1 MEEKVLNTRMENLG
15 FTERIL
21 MEAALHEGLYLGR
34 VISQSKDLYR
44 VLLPEGE
51 LYAEASG
58 KMRHQASSVL
68 EFPVVGDYV
77 MVDREND
84 EKGYGIIHG
93 ILHRRSLFVRKSAGK
108 TQKPQA
114 VGANIDTVFLCMALN
129 SDYNLRRLERYFA
142 VALDSGAVP
151 VIVLTKSD
159 LCENLEEKKMEVE
172 KTVLGYDVLVT
183 SAYVENGHE
192 ILKPYLS
199 AGKTVAFIGSSGVG
213 KSTLINRLLGE
224 EAMETQG
231 LRNDDKGRHTT
242 TSRELFLLPVGGAV
256 IDTPG
261 MRELGIDHANIE
273 ESFEDISDLSL
284 QCSFHDCRHDKEPG
298 CAIKNALEEGTLD
311 RARYENY
318 LKLKSENKYEGLS
331 ARQIEERKIRDM
343 FGGKK
348 EMKKLRK
355 EFKSKNR

>member
-1 MEEKVLNTRMENLG
+1 MEKRMENLG

-21 MEAALHEGLYLGR
+21 MEATLYDDLFLGR

-44 VLLPEGE
+44 VALKEGE
-51 LYAEASG
+51 LFAEVSG
-58 KMRHQASSVL
+58 KMRHQANSVL
-68 EFPVVGDYV
+68 EFPVVGDFV
-77 MVDREND
+77 MVDRESD
-84 EKGYGIIHG
+84 ERGNGIIHA
-93 ILHRRSLFVRKSAGK
+93 ILGRKSLFVRKAAGK
-108 TQKPQA
+108 SPKPQA

-129 SDYNLRRLERYFA
+129 NDYNLRRLERYFA

-159 LCENLEEKKMEVE
+159 LCKDLEDKIREVE

-183 SAYVENGHE
+183 SAVIDHGHDM
-192 ILKPYLS
+192 LKPYLGK
-199 AGKTVAFIGSSGVG
+199 GKTVAFIGSSGVG
-213 KSTLINRLLGE
+213 KSTLINRLLGDE
-224 EAMETQG
+224 VIETKG

-242 TSRELFLLPVGGAV
+242 TIRELFLLPDGGAV

-273 ESFEDISDLSL
+273 ESFEDISDLAL
-284 QCSFHDCRHDKEPG
+284 QCRFHDCRHDKEPG
-298 CAIKNALEEGTLD
+298 CAIKKALEEGILD

-318 LKLKSENKYEGLS
+318 LKLKEESKYQGLNS
-331 ARQIEERKIRDM
+331 RQIEERKIKDM

-348 EMKKLRK
+348 EMKKKFK
-355 EFKSKNR
+355 EIKSKNR

>member
-1 MEEKVLNTRMENLG
+1 MNTRMENLG

-21 MEAALHEGLYLGR
+21 MEATLHEGLYLGR

-44 VLLPEGE
+44 VAMTDGE
-51 LYAEASG
+51 LYAEVSG
-58 KMRHQASSVL
+58 KMRHQAASVL

-77 MVDREND
+77 MVDRESD
-84 EKGYGIIHG
+84 EKGNGIIHE
-93 ILHRRSLFVRKSAGK
+93 ILHRKSLFVRKAAGK

-129 SDYNLRRLERYFA
+129 NDYNLRRLERYFA
-142 VALDSGAVP
+142 VALDSGAAP

-159 LCENLEEKKMEVE
+159 LCGNLEEKKMEVE

-242 TSRELFLLPVGGAV
+242 TSRELFLLPEGGAV

-273 ESFEDISDLSL
+273 ESFEDISDLAL
-284 QCSFHDCRHDKEPG
+284 QCRFHDCRHEKEPG
-298 CAIKNALEEGTLD
+298 CAIKEALEEGRLD

-318 LKLKSENKYEGLS
+318 LKLKAENKYEGLS
-331 ARQIEERKIRDM
+331 SRQIEDRKIKEM

>member
-1 MEEKVLNTRMENLG
+1 MENRMKNLG
-15 FTERIL
+15 FTERVL
-21 MEAALHEGLYLGR
+21 MEATLYEGLYLGR

-44 VLLPEGE
+44 VALKEGE
-51 LYAEASG
+51 IYAEVSG
-58 KMRHQASSVL
+58 KLRYEAVSVL

-77 MVDREND
+77 MLDRESD
-84 EKGYGIIHG
+84 ENGHGIIRE
-93 ILHRRSLFVRKSAGK
+93 ILSRKSIFVRKAAGK

-129 SDYNLRRLERYFA
+129 NDYNLRRLERYFA
-142 VALDSGAVP
+142 VALDSGAEP

-159 LCENLEEKKMEVE
+159 LCESLSEKKEEVE
-172 KTVLGYDVLVT
+172 KIVLGYDVLVT
-183 SAYVENGHE
+183 SSYIENGHE

-199 AGKTVAFIGSSGVG
+199 IGKTVAFIGSSGVG

-224 EAMETQG
+224 EIMETKG

-242 TSRELFLLPVGGAV
+242 TSRELFLLPEGGAV

-273 ESFEDISDLSL
+273 VSFEDITELALS
-284 QCSFHDCRHDKEPG
+284 CKFHDCHHEKEPG
-298 CAIKNALEEGTLD
+298 CAIKKALDEGSLGRERFD
-311 RARYENY
+311 NY
-318 LKLKSENKYEGLS
+318 LKLKEESKYDGLS
-331 ARQIEERKIRDM
+331 SRQIEEKKIKEM

-348 EMKKLRK
+348 EMKKMRK
-355 EFKSKNR
+355 ASKSKKE